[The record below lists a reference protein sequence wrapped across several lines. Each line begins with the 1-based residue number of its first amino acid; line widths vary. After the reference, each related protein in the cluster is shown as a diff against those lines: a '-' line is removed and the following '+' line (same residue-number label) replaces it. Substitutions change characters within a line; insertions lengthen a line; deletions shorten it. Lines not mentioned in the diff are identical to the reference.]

1 MVEYKRV
8 AHAGA
13 AGSLGATVFKA
24 LIDAGFEVTALV
36 RTAGKLP
43 SEHAGKYKEVVVDF
57 SSVASLTDA
66 LRGQDALVSTV
77 GAAGLAGQE
86 QLVQAAVAAGVK
98 RILPSEYGC
107 DISQPATH
115 GLMPFL
121 DKIKIV
127 ALVEGEAAKNPQLTY
142 TLVTNNI
149 FLDWCLEFG
158 LLGDLRT
165 KKATTVD
172 GGSDRGS
179 LTRLGTVAAAVVA
192 VLRNPDLTA
201 NQRVRVHDGALSH
214 NEVLEAIKEV
224 TGADGWVVDDEKSP
238 DVKAKSDQALA
249 KGVFE
254 PWVFVG
260 YIRTT
265 AFSPA
270 AKADFTGRTWN
281 AKLGLKEYSPEET
294 KGLIKDIVKGIL
306 AASK

>member
-8 AHAGA
+8 AQAGA

-24 LIDAGFEVTALV
+24 LIEAGFEVTALV

-43 SEHAGKYKEVVVDF
+43 SEHACKYKEVVVDF
-57 SSVASLTDA
+57 SSVASLTEA

-77 GAAGLAGQE
+77 GATGLAGQDNM
-86 QLVQAAVAAGVK
+86 VRAAVAAGVK
-98 RILPSEYGC
+98 RVLPSEYGC

-121 DKIKIV
+121 DKIKTA
-127 ALVEGEAAKNPQLTY
+127 ALVEAEAAKQQQLTY
-142 TLVTNNI
+142 TFVTNNI
-149 FLDWCLEFG
+149 FLDWCLEYG

-165 KKATTVD
+165 K
-172 GGSDRGS
+172 R
-179 LTRLGTVAAAVVA
+179 AAVVA

-214 NEVLEAIKEV
+214 NEVLEAIKDA
-224 TGADGWVVDDEKSP
+224 TGPDGWVVEDEASP

-281 AKLGLKEYSPEET
+281 EKLGIKEYSPDET

>member
-8 AHAGA
+8 AQAGA

-24 LIDAGFEVTALV
+24 LIEAGFEVTALV

-43 SEHAGKYKEVVVDF
+43 SEHACKYKEVVVDF
-57 SSVASLTDA
+57 SSVASLTEA

-77 GAAGLAGQE
+77 GATGLAGQDNM
-86 QLVQAAVAAGVK
+86 VRAAVAAGVK
-98 RILPSEYGC
+98 RVLPSEYGC

-121 DKIKIV
+121 DKIKTA
-127 ALVEGEAAKNPQLTY
+127 ALVEAEAAKQQQLTY
-142 TLVTNNI
+142 TFVTNNI
-149 FLDWCLEFG
+149 FLDWCLEYG

-165 KKATTVD
+165 KRAATVD
-172 GGSDRGS
+172 GGNHRGS
-179 LTRLGTVAAAVVA
+179 LTRLATVAAAVVA

-214 NEVLEAIKEV
+214 NEVLEAIKDA
-224 TGADGWVVDDEKSP
+224 TGPDGWVVEDEASP

-281 AKLGLKEYSPEET
+281 EKLGIKEYSPDET